1 MTGKQVCNY
10 YNEFLGGNEVGLH
23 SILQKRAIF
32 SGTVR
37 KAEVGRRYNVTKG
50 KS

>member
-10 YNEFLGGNEVGLH
+10 YNEFLGGQRGWFTFYP
-23 SILQKRAIF
+23 SKASYF